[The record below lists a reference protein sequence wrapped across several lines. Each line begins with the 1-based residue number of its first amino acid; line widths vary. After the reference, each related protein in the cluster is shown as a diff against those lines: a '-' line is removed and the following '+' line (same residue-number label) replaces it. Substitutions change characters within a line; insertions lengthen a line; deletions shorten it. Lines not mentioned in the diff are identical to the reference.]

1 MNLVARTIAIAA
13 AVSVGIVGFQSPVFA
28 GKEKKSSSASTS
40 KTQSE
45 LDIGAAAPMSGRKM
59 MDVSGKE
66 LSLKSAAGPN
76 GLLVI
81 FSCNTC
87 PFVIAWEG
95 RYNQLAEQAKA
106 AGIGMVVVNS
116 NEGKRGGDDSLEAM
130 KAHAAEKGYTMPYVV
145 DRKSEL
151 ANAFGASRTPHVFL
165 FDKKLKLAY
174 RGAIDDNSE
183 SPEKVRERY
192 LSDAISAVGAGT
204 EVAVKSTR
212 SVGCSIKR
220 S

>member
-1 MNLVARTIAIAA
+1 MKFTTRLIVT
-13 AVSVGIVGFQSPVFA
+13 AVSAVVCIGGFQLLVFA
-28 GKEKKSSSASTS
+28 GKEKKAAPQSNSRAH
-40 KTQSE
+40 SE
-45 LDIGAAAPMSGRKM
+45 LEIGVAAPMTGRKM

-66 LSLKSAAGPN
+66 ISLKSASGPN

-95 RYNQLAEQAKA
+95 RYNEIAEQAKA
-106 AGIGMVVVNS
+106 SGIGMVLVNS
-116 NEGKRGGDDSLEAM
+116 NEGKREGDDSIEAM
-130 KAHAAEKGYTMPYVV
+130 KAHAAEKGYTVPYVV

-151 ANAFGASRTPHVFL
+151 ANSFGATRTPHVFL

-183 SPEKVRERY
+183 SPEKVKDRY
-192 LSDAISAVGAGT
+192 LSAAISAVAAGT
-204 EVAVKSTR
+204 DVAVKSTR